1 MRLYR
6 LHPGRPERLEQRVT
20 CAEREDRG
28 GAAEPHVRLR
38 VGALGAQPVV
48 HLLRAHV
55 EPPHVDVGVELFEAT
70 LEQRE
75 EIAAVGAVDD
85 ERRATVALTTR
96 REQGDHHRADEPVR
110 NAECGMRETNAECG
124 MRNAESEGKRRVGAR
139 PPTTTPHSAFRI
151 PHFIACPAP
160 GGWRRADTPP
170 APPPRPPPHTPPPTP
185 RP

>member
-20 CAEREDRG
+20 RTAGEDRG

-85 ERRATVALTTR
+85 ERRATVAPAGS
-96 REQGDHHRADEPVR
+96 REQCEQYRAGEPL
-110 NAECGMRETNAECG
+110 
-124 MRNAESEGKRRVGAR
+124 
-139 PPTTTPHSAFRI
+139 
-151 PHFIACPAP
+151 
-160 GGWRRADTPP
+160 
-170 APPPRPPPHTPPPTP
+170 
-185 RP
+185 

>member
-28 GAAEPHVRLR
+28 GAVDPAVRLR
-38 VGALGAQPVV
+38 VGTLGAQPVV

-85 ERRATVALTTR
+85 ERRATAALAGG
-96 REQGDHHRADEPVR
+96 REEHKHGRAEEQTW
-110 NAECGMRETNAECG
+110 NAECRT
-124 MRNAESEGKRRVGAR
+124 RNS
-139 PPTTTPHSAFRI
+139 
-151 PHFIACPAP
+151 
-160 GGWRRADTPP
+160 
-170 APPPRPPPHTPPPTP
+170 
-185 RP
+185 